1 MFTIPTPTIETKI
14 IDAQEVTRT
23 VWTVGDHTLTRIQH
37 EEAPHASW
45 STHRLDHKAPN
56 VYDDF
61 DWFNDNAPVTYNVN
75 WSAQGDRSPEEA
87 FEYAARLMSA
97 ANAARVFTAIRAE
110 NK

>member
-1 MFTIPTPTIETKI
+1 MSTIPTPTIETKI
-14 IDAQEVTRT
+14 IDAKEFIRKAWV
-23 VWTVGDHTLTRIQH
+23 VGDHELVRIQA
-37 EEAPHASW
+37 EEAPHANW
-45 STHRLDHKAPN
+45 RVNRLNDDAPN
-56 VYDDF
+56 LYDDF

-87 FEYAARLMSA
+87 FEYAARIMSA